1 MGVYPAGLTKDQ
13 YDHLPPTELLKLKKK
28 MTPKRFGTFASAPA
42 GEAGYYVEV
51 AVFGGVLTF
60 QKGKCEWYTIFT
72 TLHS

>member
-1 MGVYPAGLTKDQ
+1 M
-13 YDHLPPTELLKLKKK
+13 KKK
-28 MTPKRFGTFASAPA
+28 ITPKRLQTFASGTV

-60 QKGKCEWYTIFT
+60 QEGKCKCHTIFT